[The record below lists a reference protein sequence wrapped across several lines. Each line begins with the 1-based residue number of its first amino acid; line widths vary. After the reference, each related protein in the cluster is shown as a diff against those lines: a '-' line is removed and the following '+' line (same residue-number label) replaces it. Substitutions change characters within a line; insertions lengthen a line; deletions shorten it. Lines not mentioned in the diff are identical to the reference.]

1 MDDVICLVVDR
12 EFDGQ
17 AGLFLWWGDIGEP
30 NVMTFYFR
38 NREQWKDI
46 SKIARSIV
54 RYGSCRVFFGDS
66 SLLIEPNNGSVISIN
81 S

>member
-1 MDDVICLVVDR
+1 MDDFICLEVGTEEDK
-12 EFDGQ
+12 
-17 AGLFLWWGDIGEP
+17 AAIWLFWGDAGDP
-30 NVMTFYFR
+30 NVMTFYFT
-38 NREQWKDI
+38 NREQWKYV

-66 SLLIEPNNGSVISIN
+66 SLLIEPNDGSVISIN